1 MMSNNAQGFKHITLN
16 TNKPINT
23 FFGPNLSNKIARGI
37 YCIAPEK
44 KKMLVKKPIS
54 VALSENVAESSGAKI
69 AFVFLKKKESKYP
82 IPKGRIIRKI
92 SLILL

>member
-1 MMSNNAQGFKHITLN
+1 
-16 TNKPINT
+16 
-23 FFGPNLSNKIARGI
+23 
-37 YCIAPEK
+37 
-44 KKMLVKKPIS
+44 MLVKKPIS